1 MNLEQQ
7 QLISKAEDSLRAA
20 GLLIEEALYDV
31 AVSRAYYA
39 MFYVAEV
46 FLLTQELS
54 FSKHTA
60 VISKFGERF
69 AKTGQ
74 VPQEF
79 HRYLIQAQEA
89 RTKADYDAASTATQ
103 IEAQV
108 QIDRA
113 DTFLTYVKQWIASE
127 NEDLPSL

>member
-1 MNLEQQ
+1 MNVEQQ
-7 QLISKAEDSLRAA
+7 QLIGKAENSLQAA
-20 GLLIEEALYDV
+20 KLLVEGQFYDA

-60 VISKFGERF
+60 VIGKFGELF
-69 AKTGQ
+69 AKTDR
-74 VPQEF
+74 VPREF

-89 RTKADYDAASTATQ
+89 RIKADYDAASAATL
-103 IEAQV
+103 IEAQT
-108 QIDRA
+108 QMERA
-113 DTFLTYVKQWIASE
+113 EAFLALSQQQL
-127 NEDLPSL
+127 D

>member
-20 GLLIEEALYDV
+20 RLLLEGALYDA

-60 VISKFGERF
+60 VISKFGEHF

-74 VPQEF
+74 VPKEF
-79 HRYLIQAQEA
+79 HRHLIQAQAA

-108 QIDRA
+108 QIERA
-113 DTFLTYVKQWIASE
+113 DAFLAFVKQWSGSG
-127 NEDLPSL
+127 NEELS